1 MHFLIS
7 NLVGPLDITEAVVM
21 REIDLFHISF
31 RFSPALGEILKDN
44 LNIAVVKPD
53 LSFGAVLLRRPDVA
67 PLDLLGETKSH
78 NKAMIMVFGGTSCL
92 YGHPFSY
99 LKGFQYR

>member
-1 MHFLIS
+1 MHFLVS

-31 RFSPALGEILKDN
+31 RFSPALRAILKDN

-53 LSFGAVLLRRPDVA
+53 LIVLGLFC
-67 PLDLLGETKSH
+67 LDAQMLHLW
-78 NKAMIMVFGGTSCL
+78 IC
-92 YGHPFSY
+92 
-99 LKGFQYR
+99 

>member
-1 MHFLIS
+1 MHFLVS

-31 RFSPALGEILKDN
+31 RFSPALRAILKDN

-53 LSFGAVLLRRPDVA
+53 LIVLGLFR
-67 PLDLLGETKSH
+67 LDAQMLHLW
-78 NKAMIMVFGGTSCL
+78 IC
-92 YGHPFSY
+92 
-99 LKGFQYR
+99 